1 MNEVYMENMETK
13 TNDLL
18 ALIKSRKSVR
28 NFVYKK
34 IDNQTIKDIL
44 ESARWAPSGR
54 NSQPWKVC
62 IVSHPTVK
70 RLIAEQSKYGGIIES
85 AYLNFVVFL
94 DLERG
99 YDRTKDVLAVGAFIQ
114 NLLLAVHAK
123 GLGAVWIGEIINN
136 KEHVSENYKLSPE
149 KLELM
154 GVLTVGE
161 IDLNLEKKE
170 ERERR
175 ALDEFI
181 DWF

>member
-1 MNEVYMENMETK
+1 MELK

-18 ALIKSRKSVR
+18 NLIKSRRSVR

-34 IDNQTIKDIL
+34 IDNQTIKEIVDCG
-44 ESARWAPSGR
+44 RWAPSGQ

-70 RLIAEQSKYGGIIES
+70 RMISEQSKYGGIIES

-99 YDRTKDVLAVGAFIQ
+99 YDRVKDILAIGAFIQ
-114 NLLLAVHAK
+114 NMLLAIHAK
-123 GLGAVWIGEIINN
+123 GLGAVWIGEILKN
-136 KEHVSENYKLSPE
+136 KEKISEIFKFSPE
-149 KLELM
+149 RYELM
-154 GVLTVGE
+154 GVLTVGL
-161 IDLNLEKKE
+161 IDESIEKKE
-170 ERERR
+170 ERKRR
-175 ALDEFI
+175 SLDEFT

>member
-1 MNEVYMENMETK
+1 MESK

-18 ALIKSRKSVR
+18 NLIKSRRSVR

-34 IDNQTIKDIL
+34 IDNQTIKEIVDCG
-44 ESARWAPSGR
+44 RWAPSGR

-70 RLIAEQSKYGGIIES
+70 RMISENSKYGGIIES
-85 AYLNFVVFL
+85 AYLNYVIFL

-99 YDRTKDVLAVGAFIQ
+99 YDRVKDILAIGAFIQ
-114 NLLLAVHAK
+114 NMLLAVHAK
-123 GLGAVWIGEIINN
+123 GLGAVWIGEILKN
-136 KEHVSENYKLSPE
+136 KEKINEIFKLSPE
-149 KLELM
+149 NYELM
-154 GVLTVGE
+154 GVLTIGL
-161 IDLNLEKKE
+161 IDESLEKKE

-175 ALDEFI
+175 PLDEFT

>member
-1 MNEVYMENMETK
+1 MESK

-18 ALIKSRKSVR
+18 NLIKSRRSVR

-34 IDNQTIKDIL
+34 IDNDTIGAIL
-44 ESARWAPSGR
+44 ECARWAPSGR
-54 NSQPWKVC
+54 NSQPWKVS

-70 RLIAEQSKYGGIIES
+70 RLIAENSKYGGIIES

-99 YDRTKDVLAVGAFIQ
+99 YDRTKDVLAIGAFIQ
-114 NLLLAVHAK
+114 NMLLAIHAK
-123 GLGAVWIGEIINN
+123 GLGAVWIGEILKN
-136 KEHVSENYKLSPE
+136 KEKVSEIFKLSPD
-149 KLELM
+149 KFELM
-154 GVLTVGE
+154 GVITCGL
-161 IDLNLEKKE
+161 IDEALEKKE

-175 ALDEFI
+175 ALEEFI

>member
-1 MNEVYMENMETK
+1 MESK
-13 TNDLL
+13 TNNLID
-18 ALIKSRKSVR
+18 LIKSRKSVR

-34 IDNQTIKDIL
+34 IDNDTIGTIL
-44 ESARWAPSGR
+44 ECGRWAPSGR
-54 NSQPWKVC
+54 NSQPWKVS

-70 RLIAEQSKYGGIIES
+70 RMIAEQSKYGGLIES
-85 AYLNFVVFL
+85 AYLNLVVFL

-99 YDRTKDVLAVGAFIQ
+99 YDRVKDILACGAFIQ
-114 NLLLAVHAK
+114 NLLLATHAK
-123 GLGAVWIGEIINN
+123 GLGAVWIGEILKN
-136 KEHVSENYKLSPE
+136 KEKVTEIFKLSPE
-149 KLELM
+149 KFELM

-175 ALDEFI
+175 PLEEFI

>member
-1 MNEVYMENMETK
+1 MESK

-18 ALIKSRKSVR
+18 SLIKSRKSVR

-34 IDNQTIKDIL
+34 IDNKDIL
-44 ESARWAPSGR
+44 DILECSRWAPSGR

-70 RLIAEQSKYGGIIES
+70 RLVAEQSKYGGIIES
-85 AYLNFVVFL
+85 AFLNFIVFL
-94 DLERG
+94 DHERG
-99 YDRTKDVLAVGAFIQ
+99 YDRVKDVLAMGAFIQ

-123 GLGAVWIGEIINN
+123 GLGAVWIGEILKN
-136 KEHVSENYKLSPE
+136 KEHVSEVFKLSPE
-149 KLELM
+149 RYELM
-154 GVLTVGE
+154 GVLTVGL
-161 IDLNLEKKE
+161 IDEALEKKE

-175 ALDEFI
+175 AIDEFI

>member
-1 MNEVYMENMETK
+1 MENMESIS
-13 TNDLL
+13 NNLIN
-18 ALIKSRKSVR
+18 LIKSRKSVR

-34 IDNQTIKDIL
+34 INNDTIGAIL
-44 ESARWAPSGR
+44 ECGRWAPSGR

-99 YDRTKDVLAVGAFIQ
+99 YDRTKDVLAMGAFIQ

-123 GLGAVWIGEIINN
+123 GLGAVWIGEILKN
-136 KEHVSENYKLSPE
+136 KEHVSEIFKLSPE
-149 KLELM
+149 KFELM
-154 GVLTVGE
+154 GVLTVGL
-161 IDLNLEKKE
+161 IDEALEKKE

>member
-1 MNEVYMENMETK
+1 MESK

-18 ALIKSRKSVR
+18 NLIKSRRSVR

-34 IDNQTIKDIL
+34 IDNDTIGTIL
-44 ESARWAPSGR
+44 ECARWAPSGR
-54 NSQPWKVC
+54 NSQPWKVS

-70 RLIAEQSKYGGIIES
+70 RLIAENSKYGGIIES

-99 YDRTKDVLAVGAFIQ
+99 YDRTKDVLAMGAFIQ
-114 NLLLAVHAK
+114 NMLLAIHAK
-123 GLGAVWIGEIINN
+123 GLGAVWIGEILKN
-136 KEHVSENYKLSPE
+136 KEKVSEIFKLSPD
-149 KLELM
+149 KFELM
-154 GVLTVGE
+154 GVITCGL
-161 IDLNLEKKE
+161 IDEALEKKE

-175 ALDEFI
+175 ALEEFI

>member
-1 MNEVYMENMETK
+1 MENMES
-13 TNDLL
+13 NILID
-18 ALIKSRKSVR
+18 LIKSRKSVR

-34 IDNQTIKDIL
+34 IDNDTIGTIL
-44 ESARWAPSGR
+44 ECGRWAPSGR

-99 YDRTKDVLAVGAFIQ
+99 YDRTKDVLAMGAFIQ
-114 NLLLAVHAK
+114 NMLLATHAK
-123 GLGAVWIGEIINN
+123 GLGAVWIGEILKN
-136 KEHVSENYKLSPE
+136 KEKVVEIFKLSPE
-149 KLELM
+149 KFELM
-154 GVLTVGE
+154 GVLTVGL
-161 IDLNLEKKE
+161 IDEALEKKD

-175 ALDEFI
+175 ALEEFI